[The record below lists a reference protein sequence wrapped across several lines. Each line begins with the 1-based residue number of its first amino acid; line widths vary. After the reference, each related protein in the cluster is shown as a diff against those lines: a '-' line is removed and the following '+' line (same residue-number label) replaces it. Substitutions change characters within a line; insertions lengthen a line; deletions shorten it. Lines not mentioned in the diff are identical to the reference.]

1 MKKSSI
7 RAALLRG
14 LVCLAALA
22 LVLPGAVFAAD
33 HGGHSDWE
41 IMPKKG
47 GQLDKAAYWVNI
59 DKRIKNGVIFYGN
72 DNGND
77 HQILCLAGRTLTVRL
92 VVPPY
97 NYDFNVSTK
106 SLTIENCYNKGE
118 LNVYDGPIN
127 VYGLLTLE
135 ENVTVNGD
143 IEVKTYSPQTGSLTV
158 GAGSTVN
165 GTITVE
171 SGCTADIYGTVK
183 GTITVEEGGTL
194 NLYDGAEVRG
204 GVDISGT
211 CTINGGTI
219 QNNKNE
225 NDNGGGVYVAGG
237 TCTISGG
244 SITSNTAKNG
254 GGVYVAGG
262 ECIING
268 TMDAGASIAGN
279 TAKNGGGVYVAGG
292 KCTVDGYAEVT
303 GNTASYGGGMYVA
316 SGATCWLREHSE
328 IRSNTANADGGGVYL
343 AGPAAG
349 GLYYRMDDAT
359 ISRNRATGSGGGIY
373 AGKNV
378 RIAMNS
384 GSFQSNTAS
393 NGGGVYLSS
402 GGELGIN
409 AQFGENSA
417 TGDGGGIW
425 ATVDCEIYLNSSN
438 NFRGLLSGNTA
449 ARGGGMFVA
458 GEQWLVEFNG
468 TQVDSDNDLVFWGN
482 GENSILK
489 IGRGGESTIS
499 GNIQA
504 TNVNVTMDKGTVQSG
519 SVTLTN
525 AKWLMYGGYCNISGF
540 KTYGGQKTY
549 LYGGYFD
556 VEPTDPNIQV
566 GNNSKMLPISGN
578 AGDANYD
585 PAYKEGYSYGV
596 YAVKNDAASLNQGTI
611 TYDSQ
616 PVAPGE
622 DFTIAPSGT
631 TLLEYSCTDAAGS
644 PVSGWPTNAGA
655 YTILQAKC
663 LNAVEK
669 WYAETSFDLTIAKAT
684 PAYTE
689 PTGLTA
695 RLGKPLS
702 GVALPQGW
710 AWKDGSTV
718 PKQEG
723 TQKFPAV
730 YTPDDTANYNTVEL
744 PLTVQVEHA
753 HVGVEQPGT
762 QAICTA
768 PGVKTYYQC
777 SVSGCGATFEDAACN
792 TPITNLEN
800 WKDIPPLG
808 HDFGGWTSGGDGTHT
823 HTCRRPGCGETKTE
837 NCTGG
842 EATYFLQAV
851 CQVCGGAYGPLKAD
865 STPPSGEI
873 TLGENHW
880 NKFLNDI
887 TFGLFFK
894 ETQQVTVTAS
904 DDSYTVGGYTPD
916 KAVKVEYYLHSG
928 GTALTLEDLKSV
940 EFTEYKQPFS
950 IDPEAR
956 LVVYVKITDHAGNG
970 VCISSDGLVLDA
982 TAPGLTG
989 VENGAVYYV
998 TQALKASDV
1007 NLNTVTVN
1015 GEAVA
1020 ADFTLTGDTK
1030 ATYAVVVT
1038 DKAGNVTSV
1047 TVEMKPLSDLEKVME
1062 GLTEQTVT
1070 SAARPRLQALE
1081 ATLKGIDL
1089 TDATQA
1095 EKDKVESLLARC
1107 QALLTRLDWMEWTPS
1122 PTATPVPTAAPA
1134 ATPAPKPAAT
1144 AKPTPAPTAT
1154 PEPSAAPEPS
1164 ASAEPTATPEP
1175 LPTESPA
1182 PSQGQEPA
1190 SGFPWGLALL
1200 GLALAALVGLAVILV
1215 LRRRSDDE
1223 QQ

>member
-1 MKKSSI
+1 M
-7 RAALLRG
+7 
-14 LVCLAALA
+14 
-22 LVLPGAVFAAD
+22 
-33 HGGHSDWE
+33 
-41 IMPKKG
+41 
-47 GQLDKAAYWVNI
+47 
-59 DKRIKNGVIFYGN
+59 
-72 DNGND
+72 
-77 HQILCLAGRTLTVRL
+77 
-92 VVPPY
+92 
-97 NYDFNVSTK
+97 
-106 SLTIENCYNKGE
+106 
-118 LNVYDGPIN
+118 
-127 VYGLLTLE
+127 
-135 ENVTVNGD
+135 
-143 IEVKTYSPQTGSLTV
+143 

-165 GTITVE
+165 RTITVE

-183 GTITVEEGGTL
+183 GSITVEEGGTL
-194 NLYDGAEVRG
+194 NLYDGAEVSSRMVTS
-204 GVDISGT
+204 GV
-211 CTINGGTI
+211 CTINGGTVKGITVNGGECTIIGGTIQDTYDESGVSVNGGVCTITGGTI

-225 NDNGGGVYVAGG
+225 NGNGGGVYVAGD

-262 ECIING
+262 
-268 TMDAGASIAGN
+268 
-279 TAKNGGGVYVAGG
+279 
-292 KCTVDGYAEVT
+292 
-303 GNTASYGGGMYVA
+303 
-316 SGATCWLREHSE
+316 ATCWLREHSVVLNNNATGNGGGVYTE
-328 IRSNTANADGGGVYL
+328 KDSEFVVYSTVTGNTAGSDGGGVYL
-343 AGPAAG
+343 AGPAVGTDGKAG
-349 GLYYRMDDAT
+349 SYNMTDAGIT
-359 ISRNRATGSGGGIY
+359 KNTATGNGGGIY
-373 AGKNV
+373 AGEGV
-378 RIAMNS
+378 RINMSA
-384 GSFQSNTAS
+384 GTLRYNTAS

-402 GGELGIN
+402 GAELASY
-409 AQFGENSA
+409 AQFRENSA

-425 ATVDCEIYLNSSN
+425 AASGCTIYLNGN
-438 NFRGLLSGNTA
+438 ENYRGLLSGNTA
-449 ARGGGMFVA
+449 ARGSGMYVVGA
-458 GEQWLVEFNG
+458 QWTVEFNG
-468 TQVDSDNDLVFWGN
+468 TLVYDNNDLHFLGD
-482 GENSILK
+482 GSNSKNYGVLR
-489 IGRGGESTIS
+489 IGDRGDDESIIS
-499 GNIQA
+499 GNIKA
-504 TNVNVTMDKGTVQSG
+504 INVDVTMDKGTVQSG
-519 SVTLTN
+519 SVTLEN
-525 AKWLMYGGYCNISGF
+525 AKWLIYGGYCSISKF
-540 KTYGGQKTY
+540 TTDGQQKVT

-556 VEPTDPNIQV
+556 APPSDKDNILV
-566 GNNSKMLPISGN
+566 GNTDNPCKILEISGK

-616 PVAPGE
+616 PVVPGE
-622 DFTIAPSGT
+622 DFTIAPNGT

-655 YTILQAKC
+655 YTIQAKC

-684 PAYTE
+684 PTYTE

-702 GVALPQGW
+702 DVALPQGW

-718 PKQEG
+718 PEQEG
-723 TQKFPAV
+723 TQTFPAV
-730 YTPDDTANYNTVEL
+730 YTPADTANYNTVEL
-744 PLTVQVEHA
+744 DLTVQVEHA
-753 HVGVEQPGT
+753 HVGVLQPEKPATCTEQ
-762 QAICTA
+762 
-768 PGVKTYYQC
+768 GVKAYYKC
-777 SVSGCGATFEDAACN
+777 SVCGALFEDAACD
-792 TPITNLEN
+792 TPIVDFDS
-800 WKDIPPLG
+800 WKVIPPLG
-808 HDFGGWTSGGDGTHT
+808 HDWGVWASNGDGTHT
-823 HTCRRPGCGETKTE
+823 GTCQRPGCGETKTE

-916 KAVKVEYYLHSG
+916 KEVKVEYYLHSG

-982 TAPGLTG
+982 AAPGLTG
-989 VENGAVYYV
+989 VENGASYYV
-998 TQALKASDV
+998 TQALKASDE

-1070 SAARPRLQALE
+1070 SGDRPRLQALE

-1107 QALLTRLDWMEWTPS
+1107 QALLKRLDQLEWTPS

-1134 ATPAPKPAAT
+1134 ATPTPKPAAT

-1182 PSQGQEPA
+1182 PSQGQEPS
-1190 SGFPWGLALL
+1190 SGFPRGLALL
-1200 GLALAALVGLAVILV
+1200 GLALAALIGLVVILV

>member
-1 MKKSSI
+1 MNDSKTIES
-7 RAALLRG
+7 
-14 LVCLAALA
+14 
-22 LVLPGAVFAAD
+22 
-33 HGGHSDWE
+33 
-41 IMPKKG
+41 
-47 GQLDKAAYWVNI
+47 
-59 DKRIKNGVIFYGN
+59 GVIFQG
-72 DNGND
+72 DNN
-77 HQILCLAGRTLTVRL
+77 QILCLAGRTLIVKL
-92 VVPPY
+92 AAVPKNREFIVTAP
-97 NYDFNVSTK
+97 
-106 SLTIENCYNKGE
+106 LTIESCSGE
-118 LNVYDGPIN
+118 GKLTVTGGPIN
-127 VYGLLTLE
+127 VYEPLTLT
-135 ENVTVNGD
+135 ENVTVSGD
-143 IEVKTYSPQTGSLTV
+143 IEVKTYSSQTGSLTV

-194 NLYDGAEVRG
+194 NLYDGAEVSGRVVTSGVCAINGGTVKGITVNG
-204 GVDISGT
+204 GV
-211 CTINGGTI
+211 CTITGGTIQDTYDESGVSVNGGVCIITGGTI

-225 NDNGGGVYVAGG
+225 NGNGGGVYVAGG
-237 TCTISGG
+237 
-244 SITSNTAKNG
+244 
-254 GGVYVAGG
+254 
-262 ECIING
+262 
-268 TMDAGASIAGN
+268 
-279 TAKNGGGVYVAGG
+279 
-292 KCTVDGYAEVT
+292 
-303 GNTASYGGGMYVA
+303 
-316 SGATCWLREHSE
+316 ATCWLREHSVVLNNNATGNGGGVYTE
-328 IRSNTANADGGGVYL
+328 KDSEFVVYSTVTGNTAGSDGGGVYL
-343 AGPAAG
+343 AGPAVGTDGKAG
-349 GLYYRMDDAT
+349 SYNMTDAGIT
-359 ISRNRATGSGGGIY
+359 KNTATGNGGGIY
-373 AGKNV
+373 AGEGV
-378 RIAMNS
+378 RINMSA
-384 GSFQSNTAS
+384 GTLRYNTAS

-402 GGELGIN
+402 GAKLASY
-409 AQFGENSA
+409 AQFRENSA

-425 ATVDCEIYLNSSN
+425 AASGCTIYLNGN
-438 NFRGLLSGNTA
+438 ENYRGLLSGNTA
-449 ARGGGMFVA
+449 ARGSGMYVVGA
-458 GEQWLVEFNG
+458 QWTVEFNG
-468 TQVDSDNDLVFWGN
+468 TLVYDNNDLHFLGD
-482 GENSILK
+482 GSNSKNYGVLR
-489 IGRGGESTIS
+489 IGDRGDDESIIS
-499 GNIQA
+499 GNIKA
-504 TNVNVTMDKGTVQSG
+504 INVDVTMDKGTVQSG
-519 SVTLTN
+519 SVTLEN
-525 AKWLMYGGYCNISGF
+525 AKWLIYGGYCSISKF
-540 KTYGGQKTY
+540 TTDGQQKVT

-556 VEPTDPNIQV
+556 APPSDKDNILV
-566 GNNSKMLPISGN
+566 GNTDNPCKILEISGK

-616 PVAPGE
+616 PVVPGE
-622 DFTIAPSGT
+622 DFTIAPNGT

-655 YTILQAKC
+655 YTIQAKC

-684 PAYTE
+684 PSYTE

-702 GVALPQGW
+702 DVALPQGW

-718 PKQEG
+718 PEQEG
-723 TQKFPAV
+723 TQTFPAV
-730 YTPDDTANYNTVEL
+730 YTPADTANYNTVEL
-744 PLTVQVEHA
+744 DLNVQVEHA
-753 HVGVEQPGT
+753 HVGVPQPEQPAT
-762 QAICTA
+762 CTEQ
-768 PGVKTYYQC
+768 GVKAYYKC
-777 SVSGCGATFEDAACN
+777 SVCGALFEDAACD
-792 TPITNLEN
+792 TPIVDFDS
-800 WKDIPPLG
+800 WKVIPPLG
-808 HDFGGWTSGGDGTHT
+808 HDFGGWKSNGDGTHT
-823 HTCRRPGCGETKTE
+823 GICQRPGCGETKTE

-982 TAPGLTG
+982 AAPGLTG
-989 VENGAVYYV
+989 VENGASYYV
-998 TQALKASDV
+998 TQALKASDE

-1070 SAARPRLQALE
+1070 SGDRPRLQALE

-1107 QALLTRLDWMEWTPS
+1107 QALLKRLDQLEWTPS

-1134 ATPAPKPAAT
+1134 ATPTPKPAAT

-1200 GLALAALVGLAVILV
+1200 GLALAALIGLVVILV

>member
-1 MKKSSI
+1 MN
-7 RAALLRG
+7 R
-14 LVCLAALA
+14 
-22 LVLPGAVFAAD
+22 
-33 HGGHSDWE
+33 
-41 IMPKKG
+41 
-47 GQLDKAAYWVNI
+47 
-59 DKRIKNGVIFYGN
+59 
-72 DNGND
+72 
-77 HQILCLAGRTLTVRL
+77 
-92 VVPPY
+92 
-97 NYDFNVSTK
+97 
-106 SLTIENCYNKGE
+106 
-118 LNVYDGPIN
+118 
-127 VYGLLTLE
+127 
-135 ENVTVNGD
+135 
-143 IEVKTYSPQTGSLTV
+143 
-158 GAGSTVN
+158 
-165 GTITVE
+165 TITVE

-194 NLYDGAEVRG
+194 NLYDGAEVSSRMVTS
-204 GVDISGT
+204 GV
-211 CTINGGTI
+211 CTINGGTVKGITVNGGECTIIGGTIQDTYDESGVSVNGGVCTITGGTI

-225 NDNGGGVYVAGG
+225 NGNGGGVYVAGG

-262 ECIING
+262 ECIIDGAMNVAANITNNTAKNG
-268 TMDAGASIAGN
+268 GGMYVAGGKCIIDGYAEVNGN

-292 KCTVDGYAEVT
+292 
-303 GNTASYGGGMYVA
+303 
-316 SGATCWLREHSE
+316 ATCWLRE
-328 IRSNTANADGGGVYL
+328 RSVVLNN
-343 AGPAAG
+343 
-349 GLYYRMDDAT
+349 
-359 ISRNRATGSGGGIY
+359 NATGNGGGIY
-373 AGKNV
+373 AGEGV
-378 RIAMNS
+378 RINMSA
-384 GSFQSNTAS
+384 GTLRYNTAS

-402 GGELGIN
+402 GAKLASY
-409 AQFGENSA
+409 AQFRENSA

-425 ATVDCEIYLNSSN
+425 AASGCTIYLNGN
-438 NFRGLLSGNTA
+438 ENYRGLLSGNTA
-449 ARGGGMFVA
+449 ARGSGMYVVGA
-458 GEQWLVEFNG
+458 QWTVEFNG
-468 TQVDSDNDLVFWGN
+468 TLVYDNNDLHFLGD
-482 GENSILK
+482 GSNSKNYGVLR
-489 IGRGGESTIS
+489 IGDRGDDESIIS
-499 GNIQA
+499 GNIKA
-504 TNVNVTMDKGTVQSG
+504 INVDVTMDKGTVQSG
-519 SVTLTN
+519 SVTLEN
-525 AKWLMYGGYCNISGF
+525 AKWLIYGGYCSISKF
-540 KTYGGQKTY
+540 TTDGQQKVT

-556 VEPTDPNIQV
+556 APPSDKDNILV
-566 GNNSKMLPISGN
+566 GNTDNPCKILEISGK

-616 PVAPGE
+616 PVVPGE
-622 DFTIAPSGT
+622 DFTIAPNGT

-655 YTILQAKC
+655 YTIQAKC

-684 PAYTE
+684 PSYTE

-702 GVALPQGW
+702 DVALPQGW

-718 PKQEG
+718 PEQEG
-723 TQKFPAV
+723 TQTFPAV
-730 YTPDDTANYNTVEL
+730 YTPADTANYNTVEL
-744 PLTVQVEHA
+744 DLNVQVEHA
-753 HVGVEQPGT
+753 HVGVPQPEQPAT
-762 QAICTA
+762 CTEQ
-768 PGVKTYYQC
+768 GVKAYYKC
-777 SVSGCGATFEDAACN
+777 SVCGALFEDAACD
-792 TPITNLEN
+792 TPIVDFDS
-800 WKDIPPLG
+800 WKVIPPLG
-808 HDFGGWTSGGDGTHT
+808 HDFGGWKSNGDGTHT
-823 HTCRRPGCGETKTE
+823 GICQRPGCGETKTE

-982 TAPGLTG
+982 AAPGLTG
-989 VENGAVYYV
+989 VENGASYYV
-998 TQALKASDV
+998 TQALKASDE

-1070 SAARPRLQALE
+1070 SGDRPRLQALE

-1107 QALLTRLDWMEWTPS
+1107 QALLKRLDQLEWTPS

-1134 ATPAPKPAAT
+1134 ATPTPKPAAT

-1182 PSQGQEPA
+1182 PSQGQEPS

-1200 GLALAALVGLAVILV
+1200 GLALAALIGLVVILV

>member
-1 MKKSSI
+1 MNDSKTIES
-7 RAALLRG
+7 
-14 LVCLAALA
+14 
-22 LVLPGAVFAAD
+22 
-33 HGGHSDWE
+33 
-41 IMPKKG
+41 
-47 GQLDKAAYWVNI
+47 
-59 DKRIKNGVIFYGN
+59 GVIFQG
-72 DNGND
+72 DNN
-77 HQILCLAGRTLTVRL
+77 QILCLAGRTLIVKL
-92 VVPPY
+92 AAVPKNREFIVTAP
-97 NYDFNVSTK
+97 
-106 SLTIENCYNKGE
+106 LTIESCSGE
-118 LNVYDGPIN
+118 GKLTVTGGPIN
-127 VYGLLTLE
+127 VYEPLTLT
-135 ENVTVNGD
+135 ENVTVSGD
-143 IEVKTYSPQTGSLTV
+143 IEVKTYSSQTGSLTV

-194 NLYDGAEVRG
+194 NLYDGAEVSSRMVTS
-204 GVDISGT
+204 GV
-211 CTINGGTI
+211 CTINGGTVKGITVNGGVCTITGGTI

-225 NDNGGGVYVAGG
+225 NGNGGGVYVAGG
-237 TCTISGG
+237 
-244 SITSNTAKNG
+244 
-254 GGVYVAGG
+254 
-262 ECIING
+262 
-268 TMDAGASIAGN
+268 
-279 TAKNGGGVYVAGG
+279 
-292 KCTVDGYAEVT
+292 
-303 GNTASYGGGMYVA
+303 
-316 SGATCWLREHSE
+316 ATCWLREHSVVL
-328 IRSNTANADGGGVYL
+328 NNNATGNGGGVYTEKDSEFVV
-343 AGPAAG
+343 
-349 GLYYRMDDAT
+349 YST
-359 ISRNRATGSGGGIY
+359 VTG
-373 AGKNV
+373 
-378 RIAMNS
+378 
-384 GSFQSNTAS
+384 NTAGS
-393 NGGGVYLSS
+393 DGGGVYLSS
-402 GGELGIN
+402 GAKLASY
-409 AQFGENSA
+409 AQFRENSA

-425 ATVDCEIYLNSSN
+425 AASGCTIYLNGN
-438 NFRGLLSGNTA
+438 ENYRGLLSGNTA
-449 ARGGGMFVA
+449 ARGSGMYVVGA
-458 GEQWLVEFNG
+458 QWTVEFNG
-468 TQVDSDNDLVFWGN
+468 TLVYDNNDLHFLGD
-482 GENSILK
+482 GSNSKNYGVLR
-489 IGRGGESTIS
+489 IGDRGDDESIIS
-499 GNIQA
+499 GNIKA
-504 TNVNVTMDKGTVQSG
+504 INVDVTMDKGTVQSG
-519 SVTLTN
+519 SVTLEN
-525 AKWLMYGGYCNISGF
+525 AKWLIYGGYCSISKF
-540 KTYGGQKTY
+540 TTDGQQKVT

-556 VEPTDPNIQV
+556 APPSDKDNILV
-566 GNNSKMLPISGN
+566 GNTDNPCKILEISGK

-616 PVAPGE
+616 PVVPGE
-622 DFTIAPSGT
+622 DFTIAPNGT

-655 YTILQAKC
+655 YTIQAKC

-684 PAYTE
+684 PTYTE

-702 GVALPQGW
+702 DVALPQGW

-718 PKQEG
+718 PEQEG
-723 TQKFPAV
+723 TQTFPAV
-730 YTPDDTANYNTVEL
+730 YTPADTANYNTVEL
-744 PLTVQVEHA
+744 DLNVQVEHA
-753 HVGVEQPGT
+753 HVGVLQPEKPATCTEQ
-762 QAICTA
+762 
-768 PGVKTYYQC
+768 GVKAYYKC
-777 SVSGCGATFEDAACN
+777 SVCGALFEDAACD
-792 TPITNLEN
+792 TPIADFDA
-800 WKDIPPLG
+800 WKVIPPLG
-808 HDFGGWTSGGDGTHT
+808 HDWGGWKSNGDGTHT
-823 HTCRRPGCGETKTE
+823 GTCQRPGCGETKTE

-916 KAVKVEYYLHSG
+916 KEVKVEYYLHSG

-989 VENGAVYYV
+989 VETGASYYV
-998 TQALKASDV
+998 TQALKKASDE

-1015 GEAVA
+1015 GDAVA

-1070 SAARPRLQALE
+1070 SGDRPRLQALE

-1107 QALLTRLDWMEWTPS
+1107 QALLKRLDQLEWTPS

-1144 AKPTPAPTAT
+1144 AKPTPTPTAT

-1200 GLALAALVGLAVILV
+1200 GLALAALIGLVVILV